1 MRKILILKL
10 TLQSWCKPSE
20 NWDMGQGQ
28 GWGWELV
35 AEKLSGCSEAEG
47 FVTHLEKHSAL
58 AGWLPPPPHLSSLR
72 HSPEP
77 SPHLLHA
84 SLFFSSL
91 TRTKAR
97 SCQGGVWSERC
108 YRTRDGREPGK
119 RCCLQHPVWE
129 SLVLRVGAILFHRM
143 IAP

>member
-28 GWGWELV
+28 GQGWELV

-47 FVTHLEKHSAL
+47 FVTHLETHSAL
-58 AGWLPPPPHLSSLR
+58 AWVAAPPTPPPPPAHHLCPLR
-72 HSPEP
+72 LSTEP
-77 SPHLLHA
+77 SPHLLHT

-97 SCQGGVWSERC
+97 SRQGGVWSKERC
-108 YRTRDGREPGK
+108 HRTRDGREPEAPG
-119 RCCLQHPVWE
+119 REVWCSLQHSREV
-129 SLVLRVGAILFHRM
+129 
-143 IAP
+143 

>member
-20 NWDMGQGQ
+20 NWDLGQGQ
-28 GWGWELV
+28 GQGWELV

-47 FVTHLEKHSAL
+47 FVTHLETHSAL
-58 AGWLPPPPHLSSLR
+58 AWVAAPSPPSPAPPLPLR
-72 HSPEP
+72 HSLEP
-77 SPHLLHA
+77 SPHLLHT

-97 SCQGGVWSERC
+97 SCQGRVWSKER
-108 YRTRDGREPGK
+108 YHRTRDGREPEAPG
-119 RCCLQHPVWE
+119 REAWCSLQH
-129 SLVLRVGAILFHRM
+129 S
-143 IAP
+143 

>member
-28 GWGWELV
+28 GQGWELV
-35 AEKLSGCSEAEG
+35 AEKLSGCSEAEICDSSG
-47 FVTHLEKHSAL
+47 DTQCLGLGGCTVPPSPAPP
-58 AGWLPPPPHLSSLR
+58 LPLR
-72 HSPEP
+72 HSLEP
-77 SPHLLHA
+77 SPHLLHT

-97 SCQGGVWSERC
+97 SCQGRVWSKER
-108 YRTRDGREPGK
+108 YHRTRDGREPEAPG
-119 RCCLQHPVWE
+119 REAWCSLQH
-129 SLVLRVGAILFHRM
+129 S
-143 IAP
+143 